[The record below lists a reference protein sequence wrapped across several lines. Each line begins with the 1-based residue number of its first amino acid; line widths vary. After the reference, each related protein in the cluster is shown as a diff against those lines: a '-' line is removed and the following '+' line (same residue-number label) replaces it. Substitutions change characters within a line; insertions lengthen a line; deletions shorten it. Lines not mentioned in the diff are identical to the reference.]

1 MPRQNSSKQ
10 IAAHFTQTYIEDGR
24 DADVLH
30 EFSQVLEK
38 RMHTLKGSENRK
50 LYQDVGSL
58 LYCVR
63 DLKGSCRDLAE
74 SVSAKDVRNCSQ
86 HLNRASLRVREIGQQ
101 LTDLRQNH
109 PEEYKNSC
117 REFVSQWKQ
126 MEFEKGG
133 EVLRLSGAA
142 TPLKSPE
149 NAPKT
154 KENSKKDLGPVPG
167 L

>member
-10 IAAHFTQTYIEDGR
+10 IAAHLTQSYIDSGR
-24 DADVLH
+24 DADVLQD
-30 EFSQVLEK
+30 FSQVLED
-38 RMHTLKGSENRK
+38 RVHTLRAAGDRK

-74 SVSAKDVRNCSQ
+74 SVNAKSAQDAGKD
-86 HLNRASLRVREIGQQ
+86 LNRAALRVREIGQQ
-101 LTDLRQNH
+101 LTDLKQNH
-109 PEEYKNSC
+109 PEEYKKSC
-117 REFVSQWKQ
+117 GAFISQWKTID
-126 MEFEKGG
+126 FDKGG

-142 TPLKSPE
+142 EASRSRETALKTQE
-149 NAPKT
+149 NA
-154 KENSKKDLGPVPG
+154 KKDMGPVPG